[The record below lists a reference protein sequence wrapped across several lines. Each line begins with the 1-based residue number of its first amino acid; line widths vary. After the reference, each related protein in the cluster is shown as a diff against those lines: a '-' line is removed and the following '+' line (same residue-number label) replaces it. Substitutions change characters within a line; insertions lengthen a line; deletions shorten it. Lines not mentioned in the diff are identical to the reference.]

1 MKIIYFLPEG
11 NYVKEKNFQFGDV
24 MRCGLP
30 HKTDME
36 FALGSNIAV
45 TCDFNFNNLAQQIE
59 SNTYQNYVYQLFIE
73 SASGS
78 FS

>member
-1 MKIIYFLPEG
+1 
-11 NYVKEKNFQFGDV
+11 

-45 TCDFNFNNLAQQIE
+45 TCDFNFNNLVQQIE